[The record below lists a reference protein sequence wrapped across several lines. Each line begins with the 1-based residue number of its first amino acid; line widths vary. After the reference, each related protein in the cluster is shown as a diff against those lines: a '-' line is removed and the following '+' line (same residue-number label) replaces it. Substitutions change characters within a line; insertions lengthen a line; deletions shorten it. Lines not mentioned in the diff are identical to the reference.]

1 MAELPPG
8 VWVDPQGRLRDPSGR
23 FFSGGAS
30 TSGEERIR
38 RNIKIVADAI
48 RKGAMAGAV
57 EAACRVIVQESKRR
71 DRPLAWDD
79 VTGNLRSSIS
89 FQVENHVGPKP
100 LLPLP
105 ARLSEAGKTYNAVEY
120 RSGENQAAGV
130 YGVVFAPPE
139 YAVFVEAK
147 SSRSVLIE
155 PMATVKDK
163 LFREM
168 GSAAR
173 RAWEKLVFEAGVRGM
188 AT

>member
-1 MAELPPG
+1 MPTLDTPLG
-8 VWVDPQGRLRDPSGR
+8 
-23 FFSGGAS
+23 GGAEIDQRS
-30 TSGEERIR
+30 LRNVQ
-38 RNIKIVADAI
+38 RNIKFVADAI
-48 RKGAMAGAV
+48 KGSAMAGAV

-71 DRPLAWDD
+71 DRPLAWND

-89 FQVENHVGPKP
+89 FQVESHVGPKP
-100 LLPLP
+100 MLSLA
-105 ARLSEAGKTYNAVEY
+105 ARLSEAGKVYNAVEY
-120 RSGENQAAGV
+120 RSGEAAAKGV

-168 GSAAR
+168 GVEGR
-173 RAWEKLVFEAGVRGM
+173 RAWEGLVFEARVRGM